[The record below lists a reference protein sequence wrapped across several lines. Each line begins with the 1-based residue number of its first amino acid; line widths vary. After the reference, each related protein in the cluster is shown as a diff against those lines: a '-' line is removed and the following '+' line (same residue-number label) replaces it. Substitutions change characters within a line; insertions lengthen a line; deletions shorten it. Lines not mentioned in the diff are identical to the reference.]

1 MPGSQLMEAPLASDG
16 ALCRGQRAAVADSGR
31 DALARLASVE
41 GRSGV
46 RWRNW
51 ARSQECRPE
60 RVFYPRTLEDVRA
73 IVRRVGV
80 PDDIRPGGGDDDRHA
95 HRAARAA
102 GSSACSTPARPASSW
117 PACSWAS
124 AASKAAFSQGRC

>member
-1 MPGSQLMEAPLASDG
+1 MPVSQLMEAPPTSDG
-16 ALCRGQRAAVADSGR
+16 ALCRGQRAAAGDSGH

-60 RVFYPRTLEDVRA
+60 RVFYPRTLEGVQA
-73 IVRRVGV
+73 IVRAAAASGRRGSTRC
-80 PDDIRPGGGDDDRHA
+80 RP
-95 HRAARAA
+95 
-102 GSSACSTPARPASSW
+102 SACSPGWT
-117 PACSWAS
+117 
-124 AASKAAFSQGRC
+124 